1 MNNYEKI
8 LQSFDLQDELNS
20 EIWVKSSKDDQ
31 EKLKPVIRKKLLE
44 IAYEF
49 SNYLI
54 DDLIVSDVIMT
65 GSLANYNWN
74 EFSDIDL
81 HLIIDY
87 GQFDPEQKDVYDN
100 LFKLKKTYF
109 NLVHDIKIYG
119 YEVEVYAQNKDES
132 HFSTGVYSVLKNKW
146 DEYPKKEKF
155 EVDRE
160 MLLSKVK
167 SWMSKIDD
175 VIGSAKKEKNIEL
188 SIKSLDKLKDKLKN
202 YRTTGL
208 EKKGEFSYENLV
220 FKFLRRNGYIE
231 KLFDFYNKLQD
242 KNLSLTERLKK

>member
-8 LQSFDLQDELNS
+8 LQSFDLQDELNP
-20 EIWVKSSKDDQ
+20 EIWVKSTSDNQ
-31 EKLKPVIRKKLLE
+31 EKLKPEIRKKLIE

-49 SNYLI
+49 SNYLAE
-54 DDLIVSDVIMT
+54 DLIISDIIMT
-65 GSLANYNWN
+65 GSLSNYNWN

-81 HLIIDY
+81 HLIIDFD
-87 GQFDPEQKDVYDN
+87 QFDNEQKEVYDN

-119 YEVEVYAQNKDES
+119 YEVELYAQNKDES

-146 DEYPKKEKF
+146 DEYPKKEVF

-160 MLLSKVK
+160 ILLSKVN
-167 SWMSKIDD
+167 SWTNKIDD
-175 VIGSAKKEKNIEL
+175 VINTTKNQKDIEDSIKAIEKLKEK
-188 SIKSLDKLKDKLKN
+188 LKK
-202 YRTTGL
+202 YRTSGL
-208 EKKGEFSYENLV
+208 EKNGEYSYENLV

-231 KLFDFYNKLQD
+231 KLFDYHNELMD
-242 KNLSLTERLKK
+242 RNLSLTEKHKR

>member
-8 LQSFDLQDELNS
+8 LQSFELQDELNP
-20 EIWVKSSKDDQ
+20 EIWIKKSEDDQ
-31 EKLKPVIRKKLLE
+31 EKIKPEIRKKLLE
-44 IAYEF
+44 IAHEF
-49 SNYLI
+49 SNFLI

-65 GSLANYNWN
+65 GSLSNYNWN

-81 HLIIDY
+81 HLIIDFE
-87 GQFDPEQKDVYDN
+87 QFDPEQKDVYDN

-119 YEVEVYAQNKDES
+119 YEVELYAQNIDES

-146 DEYPKKEKF
+146 NEYPKKEKF

-160 MLLSKVK
+160 ILMSKVK
-167 SWMSKIDD
+167 SWIGKIDD
-175 VIGSAKKEKNIEL
+175 VIDTTKDDQNIENSL
-188 SIKSLDKLKDKLKN
+188 KTLDKLKEKLKTF
-202 YRTTGL
+202 RTSGL
-208 EKKGEFSYENLV
+208 EKRGEYSYENLV

-231 KLFDFYNKLQD
+231 KLFDYYNDLQD
-242 KNLSLTERLKK
+242 KNLSLTERSKR